1 MKRSA
6 TAEWKGTLQ
15 KGTGEMNVESG
26 AFSVPFS
33 FATRFG
39 DEKGTNPEELIGAAH
54 AGCYS
59 MFLSAVLSNNE
70 FPPNSVKT
78 TATVTLGR
86 DDTGPVVSNIDLVCR
101 ADVPGIDAEKF
112 DEFAQLAKTNCPI
125 SRALAG
131 PEISLDAQLV

>member
-6 TAEWKGTLQ
+6 TAEWKGTLN
-15 KGTGEMNVESG
+15 KGSGEMTVESG
-26 AFSVPFS
+26 AFNVPFS

-59 MFLSAVLSNNE
+59 MFLSAVLGNNE

-86 DDTGPVVSNIDLVCR
+86 DDTGPVVTNIDLVCR
-101 ADVPGIDAEKF
+101 ADVPGIDAETF
-112 DEFAQLAKTNCPI
+112 DGFAQLAKANCPI